1 MHRSQYKFS
10 KKRKKCDVS
19 VKSTITKRTISIRKK
34 KGGCYKTKKKSTKR
48 ETKSKRE
55 REYDLFC
62 FGQLG
67 RNRREVEWKQ

>member
-1 MHRSQYKFS
+1 MTI
-10 KKRKKCDVS
+10 
-19 VKSTITKRTISIRKK
+19 KSTITKRTISIRKK
-34 KGGCYKTKKKSTKR
+34 KVVVTKQKKKKSTKR